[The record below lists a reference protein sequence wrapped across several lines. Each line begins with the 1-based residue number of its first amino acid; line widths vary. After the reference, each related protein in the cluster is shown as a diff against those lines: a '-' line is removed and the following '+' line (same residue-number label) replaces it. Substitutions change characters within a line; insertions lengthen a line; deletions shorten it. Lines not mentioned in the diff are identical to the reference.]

1 MNEASQ
7 CDKNHIHRYGQRT
20 DLTSMITGKCIFAQ
34 TIYTHTIAIS
44 NKTIEIQE
52 DKFFTVVLIY
62 HNVALRAPPKR
73 TQRDSAAKTVK
84 RDAFPGVNRK
94 NASGLFSAR
103 CMTMHETEW
112 QSVWARPLSLRLI
125 FGSFLSVCV
134 TFHARTHPSATTFNS
149 PPLAHTQ
156 NTDGHTDV
164 S

>member
-73 TQRDSAAKTVK
+73 AQRDSGAKTVK

>member
-73 TQRDSAAKTVK
+73 TQRDSGAKTVK

-112 QSVWARPLSLRLI
+112 QSVRARPLSLRLI

>member
-1 MNEASQ
+1 
-7 CDKNHIHRYGQRT
+7 
-20 DLTSMITGKCIFAQ
+20 MIA
-34 TIYTHTIAIS
+34 
-44 NKTIEIQE
+44 
-52 DKFFTVVLIY
+52 IY
-62 HNVALRAPPKR
+62 HNVSLYAPLKRA
-73 TQRDSAAKTVK
+73 QRDSGAKTVK
-84 RDAFPGVNRK
+84 RDIFPGVNRK

-112 QSVWARPLSLRLI
+112 QSIRARPLSLRLI

>member
-62 HNVALRAPPKR
+62 HNVALYAPLKRA
-73 TQRDSAAKTVK
+73 QRDSGAKTVK
-84 RDAFPGVNRK
+84 RDVLPGVNRK

>member
-1 MNEASQ
+1 MQSLPLNASL
-7 CDKNHIHRYGQRT
+7 N
-20 DLTSMITGKCIFAQ
+20 DLADREEPSMRKSFVTCR
-34 TIYTHTIAIS
+34 AIP
-44 NKTIEIQE
+44 
-52 DKFFTVVLIY
+52 IY
-62 HNVALRAPPKR
+62 HNVSLRAPPKR
-73 TQRDSAAKTVK
+73 TQRDSGAKTVK

>member
-1 MNEASQ
+1 MQSLPLNASLN
-7 CDKNHIHRYGQRT
+7 DLADREEPSMRKNFVTCR
-20 DLTSMITGKCIFAQ
+20 
-34 TIYTHTIAIS
+34 AIP
-44 NKTIEIQE
+44 
-52 DKFFTVVLIY
+52 IY
-62 HNVALRAPPKR
+62 HNVSLRAPLKHA
-73 TQRDSAAKTVK
+73 QRDSDAKTAK
-84 RDAFPGVNRK
+84 RGVFPGLNRK
-94 NASGLFSAR
+94 NASGTFSAR

-112 QSVWARPLSLRLI
+112 RSVWARPLSLRLI